1 MSQVMKN
8 AILQA
13 LIKLEKARIANI
25 AMCIG
30 VEMGNA
36 FTRAINELISER
48 LISCDGLHI
57 YRPTREGIAKFK
69 GISIKAP
76 KPKRQ
81 KPKAAPKARKPEVL
95 VLDKSK
101 LKEELA
107 VVNSA
112 KAAASSDKIDSV
124 LRSLLEVETKLAAPM
139 PVCISEKELKIA
151 VVRRLSEI
159 MKDDISEVL
168 DSIAEDLANIDEV
181 TSDRKGVA

>member
-1 MSQVMKN
+1 MKS

-13 LIKLEKARIANI
+13 LIKLEKARLANI

-36 FTRAINELISER
+36 FTRAINELVTEK
-48 LISCDGLHI
+48 LISRDGLHV

-69 GISIKAP
+69 GVVIEAP
-76 KPKRQ
+76 KPKKK
-81 KPKAAPKARKPEVL
+81 KPKAMPKARKPEVL

-112 KAAASSDKIDSV
+112 KTATSDDKINSV
-124 LRSLLEVETKLAAPM
+124 LRSIGEVESKLAAPL
-139 PVCISEKELKIA
+139 PICISEKELKIA

-168 DSIAEDLANIDEV
+168 DSIAEDLTSIDEV
-181 TSDRKGVA
+181 TSDREGVA